1 MAAETGGG
9 RNKNLRNNAIGVG
22 AAIVILVID
31 LVVSATAHLGL
42 LVPVAYFGLLLF
54 LYRAE
59 LDQSLLIT
67 GIAAGVL
74 TLIGGVGTLS
84 SFDATLILDRV
95 VYAATLVALSTILFA
110 AIRQQRE
117 LRSLSTVD
125 ALTGAL
131 HEQAFIAQV
140 SRETIRVRRY
150 RTKLSIIMAEIDNFA
165 QIRKLRG
172 AAASDALLATLAKVC
187 LTGIRPTDLFGRS
200 GNRLLIAMP
209 ETTELGS
216 STVAERLR
224 SALSDPALL
233 PESVENFDATVSY
246 GISWVSDRDT
256 NAENVLTRAEKAL
269 HAAQAKGPGSISTL
283 KDSVA
288 AA

>member
-1 MAAETGGG
+1 MAAETSGG
-9 RNKNLRNNAIGVG
+9 RDKNLRSTAISVG
-22 AAIVILVID
+22 AAIVILAID
-31 LVVSATAHLGL
+31 LVVGATVHLGL
-42 LVPVAYFGLLLF
+42 LVPVAYFGLLVF

-59 LDQSLLIT
+59 LDQTLLIT
-67 GIAAGVL
+67 GIAAGVF
-74 TLIGGVGTLS
+74 TLIGGAGTLS
-84 SFDATLILDRV
+84 SFDGAAILDRV
-95 VYAATLVALSTILFA
+95 VYAATLVALTTMLFTSV
-110 AIRQQRE
+110 RQQRE

-131 HEQAFIAQV
+131 HEKAFVAQV

-150 RTKLSIIMAEIDNFA
+150 RTKLSVIMAEIDNFA
-165 QIRKLRG
+165 KIEKSLGKAG
-172 AAASDALLATLAKVC
+172 ADALLATLAKVC

-200 GNRLLIAMP
+200 GDRLLIAMP

-233 PESVENFDATVSY
+233 PEGVENFDATVSY

-256 NAENVLTRAEKAL
+256 NAENVLIRAETAL
-269 HAAQAKGPGSISTL
+269 RAAQAKGPGSISTL
-283 KDSVA
+283 KDAVA
-288 AA
+288 A